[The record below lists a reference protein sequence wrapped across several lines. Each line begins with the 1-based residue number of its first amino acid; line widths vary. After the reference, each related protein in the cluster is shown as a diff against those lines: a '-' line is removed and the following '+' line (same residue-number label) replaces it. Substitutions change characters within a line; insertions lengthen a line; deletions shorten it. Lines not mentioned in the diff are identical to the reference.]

1 MRSFGTF
8 SWRSAAVAITLPLAF
23 LASPAFADVGNC
35 VSGNLAGIE
44 GATCDIGY
52 LQFTFSAFS
61 AANYS
66 YDSSSESTTYG
77 TQWIASFFTFT
88 VLSNGFELS
97 GPAPQSVTAPSS
109 GSATDFAFL
118 NYSVTDLDGQITGV
132 GVSGGTPSV
141 SGTDYSYAQ
150 NYLSLSNSSTVQEAY
165 NELTQMSGTIFNNL
179 GYSASGGPISSG
191 SGSAYPFSLSAYDG
205 SSASISST
213 NTSFVF
219 ITTSVPQPS
228 VPEPNGLILLG
239 VSLLGVP
246 GMRLCRRLFRRERA

>member
-61 AANYS
+61 AENYS
-66 YDSSSESTTYG
+66 VDNSSQNTTYG
-77 TQWIASFFTFT
+77 TQWMASFFTFT
-88 VLSNGFELS
+88 VLSDGFELS
-97 GPAPQSVTAPSS
+97 GPPPQSVTAPSS

-118 NYSVTDLDGQITGV
+118 NYSVTDLDGEITGV

-141 SGTDYSYAQ
+141 SGTDFSNAD

-213 NTSFVF
+213 NTSFIF
-219 ITTSVPQPS
+219 GTSVPQPS
-228 VPEPNGLILLG
+228 VPEPSGLILLG

-246 GMRLCRRLFRRERA
+246 GMRLCRRLFRRDRA